1 MTNAAAAALA
11 LASGAPTW
19 VVIIVIVL
27 TNGHVTK
34 VLADCWA
41 DVFDAAIAS
50 RARRWRRT
58 SRSYAVLVTPSRALV

>member
-19 VVIIVIVL
+19 VVIIMIVL

-50 RARRWRRT
+50 RGKEMAKNF
-58 SRSYAVLVTPSRALV
+58 ALVRSSRHPK